1 MSKRNKNFKIYIVLF
16 ILGFLFS
23 ASFVFA
29 ATVGFSPGTGNYHVG
44 DTIQEKVI
52 VNSDTSINA
61 IASHVSF
68 PANLLTLSSI
78 SKEGSII
85 SLWPQ
90 EPSFSNA
97 NGTADLEGVV
107 LNGYTGNAGSVATL
121 VFKAKDVG
129 QAVLQFSGVSVLAND
144 GNGTEVLTGS
154 SSATLAIAKALP
166 KVENTTP
173 EVKPT
178 PVENV
183 VEKTKEVVAEVR
195 QVEQVNNLPDY
206 SLVIVLMLL
215 IIVLLLLIIIFGIYY
230 INKFRNYIKKKL
242 KKTEED
248 VTKEFETLEKDIY
261 KEAVIEQKVKDNV
274 ELSGEEKTALVDF
287 KQDIKNTEKDILKDI
302 KDTEESN

>member
-16 ILGFLFS
+16 TIGFLFS
-23 ASFVFA
+23 TTFVYA
-29 ATVGFSPGTGNYHVG
+29 ATIGFSPSSGNYHVG
-44 DTIQEKVI
+44 DTIQAKIV

-61 IASHVSF
+61 VASHISF
-68 PANLLTLSSI
+68 PTNLLTLSSI
-78 SKEGSII
+78 SKSGSII

-90 EPSFSNA
+90 EPSFSNVS
-97 NGTADLEGVV
+97 GTADLEGVV
-107 LNGYTGNAGSVATL
+107 LNGYTGNSGSVATL
-121 VFKAKDVG
+121 IFKAKDVG
-129 QAVLQFSGVSVLAND
+129 QAVLQFTSASILASD

-154 SSATLAIAKALP
+154 NSAILAIAKTIP
-166 KVENTTP
+166 KP

-183 VEKTKEVVAEVR
+183 VEKIKEVVAEVR

-206 SLVIVLMLL
+206 SLVIVLILL
-215 IIVLLLLIIIFGIYY
+215 IIVLLILIIIYGIYY
-230 INKFRNYIKKKL
+230 INKFKYYIKKKL

-248 VTKEFETLEKDIY
+248 VSKEFETLEKDIY
-261 KEAVIEQKVKDNV
+261 KEAIIEQKVKEN
-274 ELSGEEKTALVDF
+274 EKLSDEEKTALVDF